1 MDFEYSDKV
10 KALRERLIDFMDAHV
25 YPIEKERDHF
35 HHDPANL
42 WKRWPGTEEIKAKAK
57 EAGLWNLFLPH
68 EYGEWSPGLTNLEY
82 APLAEIMGRI
92 PWSSEVFNC
101 NAPDTGNME
110 ILHMFATPE
119 QRRDWLQP
127 LLEGSI
133 RSCVGITEPDSA
145 SSDPTN
151 LQTTILRDGDHFVIN
166 GRKWFT
172 TGAKHPNARFV
183 ILMGLS
189 DPRPDADPHARHSM
203 VLVPFDTPGV
213 QVVRDVPIMHHHTPE
228 GHCEMVYRNVRVPV
242 ANLLGEEGKG
252 FAIAQARLGPGRVH
266 HCMRTIGQCELALEL
281 MLDRAMERRAFGRH
295 LSDYANIQDWI
306 AESRIEIDQL
316 RLQVLRAAWLMDKA
330 GNQAARI
337 EVSAIKVAAARL
349 QTKVVDRAIQVFG
362 AMGITPDT
370 PLSYLWTWGRAL
382 RFIDGPDEVHLRTI
396 ARDELKKAK
405 QRRGQSLAYLVPPAE
420 HMGQT

>member
-1 MDFEYSDKV
+1 MDFAYSDKV
-10 KALRERLIDFMDAHV
+10 EGLRARLTDFMQAHV
-25 YPIEKERDHF
+25 L
-35 HHDPANL
+35 PANIAWHRAVEAGRYPL
-42 WKRWPGTEEIKAKAK
+42 EVIEPLKAKAYA
-57 EAGLWNLFLPH
+57 EGLWNLFLPQLR
-68 EYGEWSPGLTNLEY
+68 EDEPGTRLTNLEY